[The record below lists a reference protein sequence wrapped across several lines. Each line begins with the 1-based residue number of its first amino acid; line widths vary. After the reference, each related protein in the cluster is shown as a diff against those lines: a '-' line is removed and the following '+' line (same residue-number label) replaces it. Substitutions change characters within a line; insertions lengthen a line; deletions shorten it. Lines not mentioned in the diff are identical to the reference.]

1 MAGVGNMAGFNN
13 QVDAKYTG
21 AESKKAY
28 LGMITFTAPESF
40 GFLKGASLSAGYTGG
55 VNGPTSSWMQDNY
68 YVGASVPTPISGL
81 AAGLAF
87 DYTRGIAIADSD
99 SYALGAYLSLQATEK
114 LKLNGRVDYGW
125 GDDAMYY
132 SAADAGGNAGE
143 RNKLLS
149 LTGTAD
155 YTLWKNVI
163 SRAELRWDTCLT
175 GDSPFGGTDAG
186 TPTDKNAVSLT
197 ANLIYQF

>member
-1 MAGVGNMAGFNN
+1 M
-13 QVDAKYTG
+13 
-21 AESKKAY
+21 
-28 LGMITFTAPESF
+28 P
-40 GFLKGASLSAGYTGG
+40 
-55 VNGPTSSWMQDNY
+55 GP
-68 YVGASVPTPISGL
+68 PL
-81 AAGLAF
+81 
-87 DYTRGIAIADSD
+87 RGILSPPQTSITWIVKSASSRLKHAARLAIADSD